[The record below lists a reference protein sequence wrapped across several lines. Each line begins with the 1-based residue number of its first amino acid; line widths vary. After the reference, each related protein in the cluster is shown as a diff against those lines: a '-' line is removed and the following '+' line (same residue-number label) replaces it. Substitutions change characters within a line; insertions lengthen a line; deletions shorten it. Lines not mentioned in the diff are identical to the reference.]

1 MTIRKL
7 LLIGVPFSVLLLIF
21 GYDRLSIIFI
31 QSAPS
36 PHTITLLTRQ
46 HFKPLTTSSTDPIFV
61 GAGDIANCGTDEDE
75 ATAKLLDV
83 ITGTI
88 YTLGDNAYPD
98 GTAANF
104 ADCFGPTW
112 GRHLARMKPVPGNHD
127 YHVTGAAG
135 YYSYFG
141 AAASPQEVNCT
152 SDCKGYYSYDL
163 GAWHIIALNS
173 EIEVKAGSA
182 QEQWLRQDL
191 AAHPAACTLAYWH
204 KPRFSSGEHQNDAD
218 FHAFWVAL
226 YEAGVDV
233 VLNGHDHNYERFA
246 PQNPGGQAD
255 PDGIREFVV
264 GTGGTGQR
272 AFSRIQPNSEVRFT
286 DSWGVLQVTLH
297 ETSYDWQFIPIAGQ
311 NFQDSGSSAC
321 VIRAQPQGV
330 IERAVNQSADDAEEG
345 SPTTPVYLNSTDLEL
360 TVDPLT
366 PQVTQTI
373 GLRFTAL
380 PLTRAM
386 TITRAYV
393 EFSVDEASTETTTL
407 QIQGEATGNA
417 LTFSATPANI
427 SQRKRTASVIV
438 WPTIPVW
445 PTVGEKVR
453 TPDLTPIVQEI
464 VNRPDWAAGNALAF
478 IINGAG
484 RRTTVAYD
492 GDPPQAPLL
501 HIEYATPALVLSRHL
516 YLPLI
521 QAKPS
526 AVAGASP
533 GH

>member
-1 MTIRKL
+1 MTTRKL
-7 LLIGVPFSVLLLIF
+7 LLTGVCFSALLLSFI
-21 GYDRLSIIFI
+21 YHRLAITFTVPA
-31 QSAPS
+31 APAHNVAS
-36 PHTITLLTRQ
+36 LARRN
-46 HFKPLTTSSTDPIFV
+46 FKPLITSSTDPIFI
-61 GAGDIANCGTDEDE
+61 GAGDIANCGADEDE
-75 ATAKLLDV
+75 ATAQLLDV

-98 GTAANF
+98 GTSANF

-112 GRHLARMKPVPGNHD
+112 GRHLARIKPVPGNHD

-141 AAASPQEVNCT
+141 AAASPQDVNCT

-173 EIEVKAGSA
+173 EIDVKAGSA

-191 AAHPAACTLAYWH
+191 AAHPTACTLAYWH
-204 KPRFSSGEHQNDAD
+204 KPRFSSGEHQNNTN

-246 PQNPGGQAD
+246 PQDPSAQAD
-255 PDGIREFVV
+255 ANGIREFVV

-272 AFSRIQPNSEVRFT
+272 PFSRIQPNSEVRAT
-286 DSWGVLQVTLH
+286 DSWGVLQFTLH

-311 NFQDSGSSAC
+311 NFQDSGSGNC
-321 VIRAQPQGV
+321 VVREQPQGR
-330 IERAVNQSADDAEEG
+330 IEQVVNQSSDDAEEG
-345 SPTTPVYLNSTDLEL
+345 TPRAPVYLNSTDLEL
-360 TVDPLT
+360 TIDATT
-366 PQVTQTI
+366 PQVTQTV
-373 GLRFTAL
+373 GVRFAAL
-380 PLTRAM
+380 ALTRQM

-393 EFSVDEASTETTTL
+393 EFTVDEVSTETTTV
-407 QIQGEATGNA
+407 QIYGEATGNA
-417 LTFSATPANI
+417 LTFSTTPANI
-427 SQRKRTASVIV
+427 SQRARTVATVA
-438 WPTIPVW
+438 WPNIPVW

-453 TPDLTPIVQEI
+453 TPDLTPILQEV
-464 VNRPDWAAGNALAF
+464 VNRSDWAAGNALAL
-478 IINGAG
+478 IMSGVG
-484 RRTTVAYD
+484 RRTAVAYD
-492 GDPPQAPLL
+492 GNPSQAPLL
-501 HIEYATPALVLSRHL
+501 HVEYATPALVLSRHL

-526 AVAGASP
+526 SLTDAIT
-533 GH
+533 H

>member
-1 MTIRKL
+1 MTTRKL
-7 LLIGVPFSVLLLIF
+7 LLVSLIGGALLLVFI
-21 GYDRLSIIFI
+21 YQRLSIVV
-31 QSAPS
+31 AVPAA
-36 PHTITLLTRQ
+36 PHTVAALARRN
-46 HFKPLTTSSTDPIFV
+46 FKPPVSGSADPLFV
-61 GAGDIANCGTDEDE
+61 GAGDIANCGTDEDA
-75 ATAKLLDV
+75 ATAQLLDV

-104 ADCFGPTW
+104 ADCFEPTW

-141 AAASPQEVNCT
+141 PAASPQDVNCT
-152 SDCKGYYSYDL
+152 SNCKGYYSYDL

-191 AAHPAACTLAYWH
+191 AAHPTTCTLAYWH
-204 KPRFSSGEHQNDAD
+204 KPRFSSGEHQNNTN

-246 PQNPGGQAD
+246 PQDPSAQAD
-255 PDGIREFVV
+255 PNGIRAFVV

-272 AFSRIQPNSEVRFT
+272 AFSNIQPNSEVRAT
-286 DSWGVLQVTLH
+286 DSWGVLQFTLH
-297 ETSYDWQFIPIAGQ
+297 EQSYDWQFMPIAGQ
-311 NFQDSGSSAC
+311 NFQDSGSANC
-321 VIRAQPQGV
+321 VVREQPQGLFEQV
-330 IERAVNQSADDAEEG
+330 ISQSSDDAEEG
-345 SPTTPVYLNSTDLEL
+345 TPTTPVYLNSTDLEL
-360 TVDPLT
+360 TVDVT
-366 PQVTQTI
+366 APQVTQTI

-380 PLTRAM
+380 PFTHGL
-386 TITRAYV
+386 TITQAYV
-393 EFSVDEASTETTTL
+393 EFTVDEASSETTTL

-417 LTFSATPANI
+417 LTFGATPANI
-427 SQRKRTASVIV
+427 SQRNRTAATILWPNLLV
-438 WPTIPVW
+438 WS
-445 PTVGEKVR
+445 TVGEKAR

-464 VNRPDWAAGNALAF
+464 VNRADWASGNALAL
-478 IINGAG
+478 IISGGG
-484 RRTTVAYD
+484 RRTAVSYD
-492 GDPPQAPLL
+492 GDPQQAPLL
-501 HIEYATPALVLSRHL
+501 HIEYVGPPLVLPHHL

-521 QAKPS
+521 QAKT
-526 AVAGASP
+526 ATVAASSP
-533 GH
+533 IH